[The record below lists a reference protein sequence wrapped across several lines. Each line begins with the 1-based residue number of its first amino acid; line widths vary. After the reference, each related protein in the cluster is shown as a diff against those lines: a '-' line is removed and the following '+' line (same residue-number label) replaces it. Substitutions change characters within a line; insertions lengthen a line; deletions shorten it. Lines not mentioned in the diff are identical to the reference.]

1 VASCYALSRF
11 FTLVGSGLVDE
22 YHTTK
27 VSRLLTR
34 FLYNVGWYVFVPA
47 VVLFMLWRSR
57 KQPAYR
63 RRMLERFGYV
73 KRLSGKPVIWV
84 HAVSMGEV
92 IAAEPLVNALLERY
106 PDHQI
111 LVTTIT
117 PTGSERVVAAWG
129 NRVEHCYLSYDLYH
143 SVKRFLSRT
152 QPVCGFILETELW
165 PNLYR
170 QAQRRGTKLMLC
182 NARLSEKSM
191 SGYLKVPGPKVINET
206 LACLTVVAAQ
216 TEADRQRYVALGAN
230 SQTVVVAGNV
240 KFDLKLPDDMP
251 EREAAIRQLF
261 GERPVW
267 VAASTHPGE
276 EEIVL
281 AAHRKV
287 LEVVPNALFVLVP
300 RHPDRFKEVAELL
313 KRQQWTSATR
323 SSGARCAA
331 ETQVFLGDSMGEML
345 SFYAASDVAFVAGSF
360 AQVGGHN
367 VLEPAA
373 LKKPVVCGPQLYNFE
388 RIAEQLRQIEGM
400 RQVEDA
406 DALGTVVANWLQ
418 DPASAARV
426 GNAAY
431 QLVANNRGALER
443 HLDIIER
450 DILGK

>member
-1 VASCYALSRF
+1 M
-11 FTLVGSGLVDE
+11 
-22 YHTTK
+22 
-27 VSRLLTR
+27 TR
-34 FLYNVGWYVFVPA
+34 ILYNIGWYILVPG

-73 KRLSGKPVIWV
+73 KRLRGKPVIWI

-92 IAAEPLVNALLERY
+92 IAAEPLVNALLELK

-129 NRVEHCYLSYDLYH
+129 DRVEHYYLCYDLYH
-143 SVKRFLSRT
+143 AVKRFVSRA
-152 QPVCGFILETELW
+152 QPVYGFILETELW

-170 QAQRRGTKLMLC
+170 QAQRSGAKLMLC
-182 NARLSEKSM
+182 NARLSSKSM
-191 SGYLKVPGPKVINET
+191 SGYLKVPGPKVIADT

-216 TEADRQRYVALGAN
+216 TEADRQRYIELGVSSAC
-230 SQTVVVAGNV
+230 VEVAGNV

-251 EREAAIRQLF
+251 EREAIIRRLF
-261 GERPVW
+261 GDRPVW

-276 EEIVL
+276 EEIALETHRRVL
-281 AAHRKV
+281 QV
-287 LEVVPNALFVLVP
+287 IPTALLVLVP
-300 RHPDRFKEVAELL
+300 RHPDRFKEVADTL
-313 KRQQWTSATR
+313 KRQQWAAVTR
-323 SSGARCAA
+323 SSGHNCTPT
-331 ETQVFLGDSMGEML
+331 TQVFLGDTMGEML

-388 RIAEQLRQIEGM
+388 RIAEQLRQVEGM

-406 DALGTVVANWLQ
+406 NELAAVVTHWLQ
-418 DPASAARV
+418 EPDAAAKI

-431 QLVANNRGALER
+431 RLVASNRGALAR
-443 HLDIIER
+443 HLEIIER
-450 DILGK
+450 DIFSG